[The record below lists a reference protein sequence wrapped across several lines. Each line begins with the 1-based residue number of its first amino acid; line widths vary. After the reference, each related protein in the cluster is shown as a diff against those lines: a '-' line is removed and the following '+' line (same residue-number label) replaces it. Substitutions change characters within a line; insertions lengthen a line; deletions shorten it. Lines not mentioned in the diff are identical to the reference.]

1 MPNLPGVGLL
11 VIFIFAASVLFAHAR
26 FCLRFTSA
34 LSGSIFFAM
43 MWCLLSLGSWILFT
57 VAVVGVFVL
66 ASHLTDMTSIYDLP
80 VMLFAILMLGAVPY
94 HLLLAVL
101 GASVMKRDGSSPR
114 AVLTIVL
121 ILVLSIPVMMIGI
134 ELSVLLPGI
143 ETMD

>member
-11 VIFIFAASVLFAHAR
+11 VIFIFAASVFFAHAR

-34 LSGSIFFAM
+34 LSGSIFLAM

-57 VAVVGVFVL
+57 VAAVGVVVL
-66 ASHLTDMTSIYDLP
+66 GVDLTEMRSIYDLP
-80 VMLFAILMLGAVPY
+80 VLLFIIFMFCAVPY
-94 HLLLAVL
+94 QLLLAVL

-121 ILVLSIPVMMIGI
+121 ILVLSIPVMMIGV
-134 ELSVLLPGI
+134 ELSVLLWGI
-143 ETMD
+143 EIMT